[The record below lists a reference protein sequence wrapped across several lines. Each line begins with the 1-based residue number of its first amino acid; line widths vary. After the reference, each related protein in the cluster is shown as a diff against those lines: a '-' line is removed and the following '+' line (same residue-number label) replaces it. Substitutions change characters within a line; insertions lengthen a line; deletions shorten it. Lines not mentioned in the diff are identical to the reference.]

1 MGMLQMRDIKKFYF
15 GQAVID
21 GVNIELPDTGLV
33 LLTGNNGS
41 GKTTLLNI
49 LGGLDTPD
57 EGEIIFDGRSLS
69 KRERDLRDC
78 RAKNI
83 SFIFQDDNLFAEM
96 TVWENINI
104 VGTNV
109 DTKEYIDKLKLQPL
123 LDKKVAFLS
132 GGEKERVAIVRAIA
146 KNSKIILAD
155 EPTAS
160 IDTESKLV
168 ILNILAML
176 YEMTER

>member
-1 MGMLQMRDIKKFYF
+1 MRMLKAIDIKKRYSDKVVLDKISFS
-15 GQAVID
+15 
-21 GVNIELPDTGLV
+21 LPSRGLV

-69 KRERDLRDC
+69 KRERDLRDY

-104 VGTNV
+104 VGTDVN
-109 DTKEYIDKLKLQPL
+109 TKEYIDKLKLQPL

-132 GGEKERVAIVRAIA
+132 GGEKARVAIVRAIV

-168 ILNILAML
+168 ILNILVML
-176 YEMTER
+176 